1 MARRED
7 DARDRGQAA
16 GASAGDGD
24 ERVVPMRLQRFLAR
38 AGAASRRGS
47 ENLMTQ
53 GRVRV
58 NGRVVTELGSK
69 VDPSR
74 DRVTVDG
81 VEVRISDEAAWI
93 VLNKPAGY
101 LTTMSDPY
109 GRRCVRSLVPTGRYP
124 GIFPIGRLDTD
135 TTGVLVFTTDGM
147 AAQRLLHP
155 SAGVTKHYVA
165 LVEGRPSEARLERI
179 RRGIMLDDGPA
190 SPAEA
195 RVVGPDE
202 ATFRI
207 VCQEGD
213 QRGCSVVALTLHEGK
228 KHEVKRML
236 AAIGHKV
243 LRLHRDA
250 FGPVTLRGV
259 GEGSWRT
266 LDADER
272 QAISAIVGDTGRR

>member
-1 MARRED
+1 MARSE
-7 DARDRGQAA
+7 DARRDRDREALV
-16 GASAGDGD
+16 DGPGE
-24 ERVVPMRLQRFLAR
+24 ERVVVMRLQRFLAR

-58 NGRVVTELGSK
+58 NGQVVTELGSK

-165 LVEGRPSEARLERI
+165 LVEGRPSEARLDRI

-195 RVVGPDE
+195 RVVEPDE

-259 GEGSWRT
+259 GEGSWRA
-266 LDADER
+266 LDADGRE
-272 QAISAIVGDTGRR
+272 AISSIVGGTDRR